1 MIKKKG
7 KFLTTIFS
15 CIPGGG
21 QMYMGFMKE
30 GLSLMG
36 MFFFILF
43 LSSWLN
49 IGPMLYVLPVLWFYS
64 FFDAMNKMSLDDEE
78 FYCLEDHFLFAEG
91 LEKEKIL
98 WFLKKYSTVIAMV
111 LIVFGVS
118 ILFNSF
124 LDLVGHYLN
133 FWIVRELA
141 DFVRWFVPQSV
152 FALFIIWLGVKMIGE
167 KKKRLDE
174 KD

>member
-64 FFDAMNKMSLDDEE
+64 FFDAMNSRAALSANDTAKNPPPNAL
-78 FYCLEDHFLFAEG
+78 
-91 LEKEKIL
+91 
-98 WFLKKYSTVIAMV
+98 STRGINTRTMTHVGMV
-111 LIVFGVS
+111 AIYTFMHSSENG
-118 ILFNSF
+118 
-124 LDLVGHYLN
+124 
-133 FWIVRELA
+133 
-141 DFVRWFVPQSV
+141 
-152 FALFIIWLGVKMIGE
+152 
-167 KKKRLDE
+167 
-174 KD
+174 